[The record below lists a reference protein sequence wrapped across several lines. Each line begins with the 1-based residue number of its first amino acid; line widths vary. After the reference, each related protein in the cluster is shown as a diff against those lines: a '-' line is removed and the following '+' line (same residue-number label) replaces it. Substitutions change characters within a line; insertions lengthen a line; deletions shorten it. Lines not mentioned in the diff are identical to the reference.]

1 MTMKLM
7 KLASR
12 DAVIFNKSI
21 CCSTDPA
28 ERRDATLRRHP
39 AEPGSAAGWK
49 SMEAANR
56 KKSGTMLEH
65 VV

>member
-1 MTMKLM
+1 MTMKLL

-21 CCSTDPA
+21 CCSTDSA
-28 ERRDATLRRHP
+28 ERRDATLRSR
-39 AEPGSAAGWK
+39 AAPQGGK